1 MKKPRVCLDTS
12 VVGGCED
19 EEFAEASRELLA
31 QAQAGKL
38 VLLVSDLLMGELARA
53 PEAVRQRLAGLA
65 PECVEYVPET
75 EEARSLRDCYVAAG
89 IVGPAQVNDALHVA
103 QRDGGARGCDR
114 ELEFQAYRPLR
125 QNPPLQ
131 RGEPARGLLS
141 GGHPLADRNSVNH
154 EDETVRLRGDERAH
168 PAGDGGGGGAARERR
183 NETPPR

>member
-1 MKKPRVCLDTS
+1 MKKPRIYLDTS

-38 VLLVSDLLMGELARA
+38 VLLVSDLLVSELARA

-75 EEARSLRDCYVAAG
+75 SEARSLRDCYVAER

-103 QRDGGARGCDR
+103 QATVARADVIASWNFKHIVHYDKIRLFNAVNLR
-114 ELEFQAYRPLR
+114 EGYSLVDIRSPMEI
-125 QNPPLQ
+125 
-131 RGEPARGLLS
+131 
-141 GGHPLADRNSVNH
+141 V
-154 EDETVRLRGDERAH
+154 
-168 PAGDGGGGGAARERR
+168 
-183 NETPPR
+183 